1 MKKINKWDIAK
12 RLADTAGTKA
22 YEAEDE
28 KNRRIYAG
36 SEELKKEWER
46 ELEDRFVIKIQE
58 TGELLD
64 YQGIHTLPELKSFIS
79 SLLAKQQAI
88 MIEELD
94 NLWVNNHET
103 SEKFELAFGKYL
115 DNKLEK

>member
-1 MKKINKWDIAK
+1 M
-12 RLADTAGTKA
+12 
-22 YEAEDE
+22 
-28 KNRRIYAG
+28 
-36 SEELKKEWER
+36 SEELKKEWQEQYFEILQSCR
-46 ELEDRFVIKIQE
+46 QKFLESNGLGGISPIYKVTAFDP
-58 TGELLD
+58 LL
-64 YQGIHTLPELKSFIS
+64 SFINL
-79 SLLAKQQAI
+79 LLAKQQAI